1 MNEHEKNT
9 LVLVVED
16 EPLLLIMATD
26 MIEDAGFSVVSATNA
41 DEALTILEKR
51 RDVRIVFTDVRMP
64 GSMNGLAFA
73 ATVRDRFPP
82 IEIIVTS
89 GHERPVSS
97 QLPERGVFLGK
108 PYGERDLVC
117 AMRRFAN

>member
-1 MNEHEKNT
+1 MSEQDKDT

-41 DEALTILEKR
+41 DDALTILSER
-51 RDVRIVFTDVRMP
+51 TDVRIVFTDVRMP
-64 GSMNGLAFA
+64 GSMNGLDFA
-73 ATVRDRFPP
+73 AKVRDRFPP

-89 GHERPVSS
+89 GHERPVTS
-97 QLPERGVFLGK
+97 QLPARGVFIGK
-108 PYGERDLVC
+108 PYQERDLVV
-117 AMRRFAN
+117 AMRRLAS